1 MTGKTHAI
9 CGTITA
15 VTIAVCTK
23 GSIQM
28 GTYTVLPAISVLAAP
43 TGSYMPDI
51 DLHRSK
57 MGSKHKIIS
66 KLLTHRGFTHTL
78 VVPMLLVLLQYW
90 LMSLPIPV
98 LPDLV
103 FGYNVGWLIHIIADM
118 FNKKG
123 VPVLW
128 PLTKTH
134 FHVAS
139 VLTSSK
145 QEYFFIFFWVVV
157 HIAICW
163 LVITHR

>member
-15 VTIAVCTK
+15 GTIAVCNLK
-23 GSIQM
+23 GINF
-28 GTYTVLPAISVLAAP
+28 GDYVVLPMISVFAAP

-57 MGSKHKIIS
+57 MGSKHKILS

-78 VVPMLLVLLQYW
+78 AIPALLAFLQYW
-90 LMSLPIPV
+90 LMSIPIAV

-103 FGYNVGWLIHIIADM
+103 FGFNVGWVIHIIADM

-128 PLTKTH
+128 PLTKQH
-134 FHVAS
+134 FHVAN
-139 VLTSSK
+139 VLTSSN
-145 QEYFFIFFWVVV
+145 QEVAFIFFWALV
-157 HIAICW
+157 HVGIIW
-163 LVITHR
+163 FVLFR